1 MLVSIAAALL
11 LGLLLGQPEP
21 ALAWRLPSSP
31 VNPFAAATGPRGAP
45 WVSGPRRQDLPLL
58 LPQAAVYSSSPPL
71 EPVDGQDVPLGPV
84 ATPAGY
90 KFEKYDG
97 EQISKLA
104 VRQWWRVLARL
115 NGVGPALLSWY
126 AMVRSDEVRSS

>member
-1 MLVSIAAALL
+1 MLVSIAAVLL
-11 LGLLLGQPEP
+11 LGLLLGRPEP
-21 ALAWRLPSSP
+21 ALAWRLPS
-31 VNPFAAATGPRGAP
+31 TGPRGAP
-45 WVSGPRRQDLPLL
+45 WVSGPRRQGLPLL
-58 LPQAAVYSSSPPL
+58 LPLQAAVYSSSPPL